1 MLGWTFLWLIL
12 VVAGLWKVEARDVRE
27 DNTFQL
33 SHLLEE
39 QLLIPYGNQCEAIV
53 LNGGFLTL
61 GYNSEKNYTLNY
73 PSIFITCENDMSGQN
88 NTLMLRDFATV
99 LSWPSV
105 EYDLNK
111 LVGRDCFE
119 NSILI
124 IAFATCAVC
133 IGTWM
138 VYLVLMLLPSESRF
152 SRSLL
157 VPFYVLFSAFYDTVI
172 LAKTVETIFKEQYR
186 DNVQDFCSYELHIV
200 GGTAFRVGSIVS
212 NVLLYANWTMIIYY
226 MFHDKRKITAG
237 WLRPLF
243 TSRNKLIIVVGIVL
257 TVMDTVLYAAVI
269 FYETT
274 SVRIILTTLDLIIY
288 TLFCG
293 LTSFFVWHDF
303 RFILAP
309 HRMHSKKGSEVKDT
323 FLLIWNDYHETI
335 PLLVYNITL
344 FVLLFFTKVYFTIVY
359 TSEHRWEF
367 KVVRFL
373 LLIIT
378 VSVWGLIGVL
388 EKREL
393 ILSKQTVLGRKINDN
408 NEYFFDPKLA
418 YNQRDTDDEY
428 DASRSSNDGQVEPAE
443 EGLQSGSSMRKPKQ
457 VWRSQMERTKNLRR
471 LGRMK
476 GRRFLK
482 ALTSFGDN
490 TKADKYRNADA
501 DAYRRK
507 GQAKSPKTR
516 NAKQCN
522 ASDKIAF
529 DDDAFHDVESA
540 DKRKRTSVETEL
552 ARNYIYEY
560 DNNG

>member
-1 MLGWTFLWLIL
+1 MLGWTFLWFIL
-12 VVAGLWKVEARDVRE
+12 LVIGLRKIEARDVIE
-27 DNTFQL
+27 DNKFLL
-33 SHLLEE
+33 SHVLEE
-39 QLLIPYGNQCEAIV
+39 QLLIPYNNQCEAIV

-61 GYNSEKNYTLNY
+61 GNDTRSNYTLNY
-73 PSIFITCENDMSGQN
+73 PNLFITCANDSVPGQN
-88 NTLMLRDFATV
+88 NSLMLRHLAAV
-99 LSWPSV
+99 LSSPSIQ
-105 EYDLNK
+105 YDFNK
-111 LVGRDCFE
+111 LLGKDCFE

-138 VYLVLMLLPSESRF
+138 VYLVLMLLPSESRL
-152 SRSLL
+152 SSSLL

-186 DNVQDFCSYELHIV
+186 DNVQDFTSYEHRIV
-200 GGTAFRVGSIVS
+200 GGTAFRVGSIIS

-226 MFHDKRKITAG
+226 MFHDKRKITTG
-237 WLRPLF
+237 WLWPLF
-243 TSRNKLIIVVGIVL
+243 TSRNKLIIVVGMLL
-257 TVMDTVLYAAVI
+257 TVVDTVLYAAVT

-274 SVRIILTTLDLIIY
+274 SLRIILTTLDFIIY

-309 HRMHSKKGSEVKDT
+309 QRMHSNKGSEVKDT

-344 FVLLFFTKVYFTIVY
+344 FGLLFFTKVYFTIIY

-373 LLIIT
+373 QLIIT

-418 YNQRDTDDEY
+418 YTQRDTNEDYDEN
-428 DASRSSNDGQVEPAE
+428 ASGRSHNGEVEDTE
-443 EGLQSGSSMRKPKQ
+443 EGRRSGSSLRKPKQ
-457 VWRSQMERTKNLRR
+457 IWRSQMQRAKNLRK
-471 LGRMK
+471 LGRIRGK
-476 GRRFLK
+476 RFLN
-482 ALTSFGDN
+482 ALTGF
-490 TKADKYRNADA
+490 TKAGSEINVDAYGRNRESQVPTARNAA
-501 DAYRRK
+501 
-507 GQAKSPKTR
+507 
-516 NAKQCN
+516 QCD
-522 ASDKIAF
+522 ASDKMAF
-529 DDDAFHDVESA
+529 ADDTVHDLESA
-540 DKRKRTSVETEL
+540 YEGKRASVETEL

-560 DNNG
+560 DNND